1 MWINLP
7 EWLFV
12 VIVVFWFLSVITPE
26 ILKHLNAK
34 YANNDAQRK
43 VELATLDKEI
53 AELELEKIR
62 ITTASTGQP
71 DKPSA
76 S

>member
-12 VIVVFWFLSVITPE
+12 LIVVFWFLSVITTE
-26 ILKHLNAK
+26 VLKHLNAK
-34 YANNDAQRK
+34 YASNEAQRK
-43 VELATLDKEI
+43 VELAVLNKEV

-62 ITTASTGQP
+62 ITTALTGQP